1 MKIKFYGNTCFSIGD
16 SSLTLITDPHE
27 KISSL
32 KANAVTVSQKDPSHN
47 NVSAIQ
53 GDPKI
58 LDWPGEY
65 EVSGINIQGIASFH
79 NAKEDKEQKENTI
92 FCFSLNGVSFCHLG
106 CIGTKPTPEQLED
119 IGDVDVLFVPVG
131 GKEAID
137 AKKAKEVIEQ
147 IEPRVII
154 PMAYCVEDDKC
165 GLGPLSPFLQ
175 EMGAQTIVPIDEFDF
190 KRSDLP
196 EDSSKVVI
204 LNKQK

>member
-16 SSLTLITDPHE
+16 SSVTLVTDPHE

-32 KANAVTVSQKDPSHN
+32 KANAVTVSQKDPEHS
-47 NVSAIQ
+47 NVSGIQ
-53 GDPKI
+53 GTPKI

-65 EVSGINIQGIASFH
+65 EVSGIHIQGIASFH

-92 FCFSLNGVSFCHLG
+92 FSFGLNGIRLCHLG
-106 CIGTKPTPEQLED
+106 CIGTKPTPEQLEEV
-119 IGDVDVLFVPVG
+119 GDVDVLFVPVG
-131 GKEAID
+131 GKDTID

-147 IEPRVII
+147 IEPRIII

-165 GLGPLSPFLQ
+165 GLGPLAPFLQ
-175 EMGAQTIVPIDEFDF
+175 EMGAQAIIPIDEFDF

-204 LNKQK
+204 LNKQ